1 MTDDE
6 FVLAFESG
14 ALAPA
19 DFDHAAHLRMAFAL
33 LARRP
38 FLEACIAMRD
48 GLRALA
54 RRAGREG
61 LYHET
66 ITVAF
71 MSIVLDRMRQ
81 RPELDWPAFIALN
94 ADLADRCLLA
104 RYYREPTL
112 RTDAARERF
121 VLADAAG
128 VPTGATSGEHA

>member
-1 MTDDE
+1 MTDDQ
-6 FVLAFESG
+6 FVHAFESG

-19 DFDHAAHLRMAFAL
+19 DFDHAAHLRVAFAL

-66 ITVAF
+66 ITIAF
-71 MSIVLDRMRQ
+71 MSIVLDRMRTH
-81 RPELDWPAFIALN
+81 PATDSHAFVALHP
-94 ADLADRCLLA
+94 DLSDRMLL
-104 RYYREPTL
+104 RRHYREATL
-112 RTDAARERF
+112 QSPAARERF
-121 VLADAAG
+121 VLADAA
-128 VPTGATSGEHA
+128 